1 MPELKQQKQPKVAPR
16 PAQEPERRPGPS
28 LRGMSYAEGAAQVKP
43 GPRPP
48 DPDGLMRPDFDAP
61 TAGDDLMRPDF
72 DQPKDDADGVMRPD
86 FSAPKATGKKP
97 PARPAAEVVK
107 ENKRRLACIDDLM
120 SYGAFDWAITDGEAT
135 RALSLLAGAGDAAL
149 PALVQHLDKGKALS
163 RLLENLPRKAVEA
176 NALSVLKLFKHRT
189 RKGADKVREIAI
201 RATEL
206 QGKDPD
212 ALLGNYTQTRWAY
225 ASYDEQLAERD
236 DAGNWIA
243 KTYTG
248 HKSYTIGITDR
259 EVVVSVAIRLGA
271 DAALADKM
279 QKIKARWLDGI
290 KEKWNGK
297 FRASNGVT
305 TLPIRFRPLFL
316 ADADTETVADHDVK
330 VKAGSGRANAG
341 KFYEKSTKGT
351 AAHEFGH
358 MIGNVDEYDQP
369 VYDKDHKVTGG
380 KDEHDSVMSDH
391 GAVHAR
397 HFDSVIAD
405 LNKMRDP
412 AKPEFKLKPQ

>member
-1 MPELKQQKQPKVAPR
+1 MPELDHRKSKGTDAAR
-16 PAQEPERRPGPS
+16 PAPEPEQRRGPG
-28 LRGMSYAEGAAQVKP
+28 LRGLGYAAGAAQVKP
-43 GPRPP
+43 GAAPRPPDSP

-61 TAGDDLMRPDF
+61 QGDDGLMRPDF
-72 DQPKDDADGVMRPD
+72 GAPAKAAPPK
-86 FSAPKATGKKP
+86 PK
-97 PARPAAEVVK
+97 ARPAAEVVK
-107 ENKRRLACIDDLM
+107 ENKRRLDCIDDLM

-135 RALSLLAGAGDAAL
+135 RALSLLCAAGDAAL

-163 RLLENLPRKAVEA
+163 RLLANLPRKAVEA
-176 NALSVLKLFKHRT
+176 NALGVLKVLKHRT
-189 RKGADKVREIAI
+189 RAGATKVREIAI
-201 RATEL
+201 RTVEL

-212 ALLGNYTQTRWAY
+212 ALLGNYSQTRWAY
-225 ASYDEQLAERD
+225 ASYDEKLAERD

-259 EVVVSVAIRLGA
+259 EVVVAVAIRLSP

-279 QKIKARWLDGI
+279 DKIKARWLDGI

-297 FRASNGVT
+297 FKASNGVT

-316 ADADTETVADHDVK
+316 ADADTKTVSDHDLK

-369 VYDKDHKVTGG
+369 IYDEHDKVTGG

-405 LNKMRDP
+405 LNKMREPTKP
-412 AKPEFKLKPQ
+412 AFKLKPQ